1 MEAVSYTHLDVYKR
15 QGQRVVV
22 IGGRFIGME
31 AAIKLAREGKHVS
44 LVDMQEIGKNANPRL
59 AGVYR
64 NQMVE
69 SGVYLYPSC
78 PIRRFAET
86 GVEITHMDLPLL
98 LPADTVVFAVGTKP
112 VIDLKAVL
120 EEMQIR
126 HCLIGDCKRIGD
138 ALYAIRDG
146 AEIGRL
152 I

>member
-1 MEAVSYTHLDVYKR
+1 
-15 QGQRVVV
+15 
-22 IGGRFIGME
+22 
-31 AAIKLAREGKHVS
+31 
-44 LVDMQEIGKNANPRL
+44 MQEIGKNANPRL